1 MVECVTNG
9 IKVSVTP
16 NFEGSTLKDFKLY
29 YLFSYQVTIENM
41 SDEVVKLL
49 SRKWLIYD
57 SSRKTEVVE
66 GDGVVGKQ
74 PVLKPFEKHTYTSNC
89 YLTSPNGAMKGYYN
103 MLNLANETN
112 FKVKIPTF
120 QLMVPSTYN

>member
-1 MVECVTNG
+1 MFELVTNG
-9 IKVSVTP
+9 IKISVVP
-16 NFEGSTLKDFKLY
+16 NFEGSTLRNYKLH
-29 YLFSYQVTIENM
+29 YLFSYEITIENLTN
-41 SDEVVKLL
+41 SAVKLI
-49 SRKWLIYD
+49 SRKWLIFD

-66 GDGVVGKQ
+66 GKGVIGRQ
-74 PVLKPFEKHTYTSNC
+74 PVIKPSEKHTYTSNC

-103 MLNLANETN
+103 MLNLATNSN

>member
-1 MVECVTNG
+1 MVQEVTNG
-9 IKVSVTP
+9 IKVSVVP
-16 NFEGSTLKDFKLY
+16 NFEGSTLRNYKLH
-29 YLFSYQVTIENM
+29 YLFSYEITIENL
-41 SDEVVKLL
+41 SDSVVQLV

-57 SSRKTEVVE
+57 TSKKTEVVE
-66 GDGVVGKQ
+66 GKGVVGKQ
-74 PVLKPFEKHTYTSNC
+74 PVLQPSEKHTYMSNC

-103 MLNLANETN
+103 MLNLATDMY